1 MILRRNRVAQI
12 DVAPRD
18 QDVDGIHLDGL
29 DGSGRR
35 RLVATA
41 SGEQCRNTTGGN
53 RNHEDNKTRGFHTLH
68 FPQ

>member
-1 MILRRNRVAQI
+1 LGRDRLPQI

-18 QDVDGIHLDGL
+18 QNVDGIHFDGL
-29 DGSGRR
+29 NGSGRR

-41 SGEQCRNTTGGN
+41 SGKQGRDATGGN